1 MDNKSKG
8 DFIAGSGG
16 AILGGIV
23 AIDVLRIN
31 PTNDW
36 IVLVLQFCG
45 VLLSAFFTS
54 MVMIV
59 GKYFG
64 ESIVDSMK
72 QYFKTRKLKK
82 NGTKNSEPDTDRT
95 SGVA

>member
-8 DFIAGSGG
+8 TVIAGGGG
-16 AILGGIV
+16 AILGGICG
-23 AIDVLRIN
+23 IDLLRAGGSPDWVVLI
-31 PTNDW
+31 
-36 IVLVLQFCG
+36 LQFLG
-45 VLLSAFFTS
+45 VLLSAFMTS

-72 QYFKTRKLKK
+72 QFFKTRKLKRDAK
-82 NGTKNSEPDTDRT
+82 KIKR
-95 SGVA
+95 AA